1 MNYRLVVRPETEAD
15 IDEVFRWYEGQR
27 PGLGR
32 RFLSEVETALES
44 LREYPTSYQII
55 HEQVRRILLNR
66 FPYALFYRI
75 VGDSNLVFACLHVS
89 RDPQR
94 WQERI

>member
-1 MNYRLVVRPETEAD
+1 MKYRLVVRPEAEAD
-15 IDEVFRWYEGQR
+15 IDEVYRWYEGQR

-32 RFLSEVETALES
+32 RFLSEVKTALES
-44 LREYPTSYQII
+44 LREYLTSYQII

-75 VGDSNLVFACLHVS
+75 VDNSTLVFACLHVR

-94 WQERI
+94 WQERV